1 MKQSQFFI
9 KTQKED
15 PKDEMAKN
23 AKLLIRAGF
32 VDKLMA
38 GAYSMLPLGLR
49 VKNRI
54 INIIREEM
62 NKLGANEI
70 LMPALHPKSIWEAT
84 GRWDEIDVM
93 YKLKDKSGREL
104 TLGTTHEEVIT
115 KLVKGKVD
123 SYSDLPFSL
132 YQFQNKFRDEERAK
146 SGLLR
151 GREFT
156 MKDLYSFHANEDSL
170 SIFYEKAKQTYL
182 NIFQKMGIG
191 DITYFTYASGGS
203 FSKNSDEF
211 QTLSEVGEDTIF
223 ICNKCRVAINKEIIE
238 DQKECPECGNSNLR
252 EEKSVEVGNIF
263 KLGTRFSDSV
273 DLKFKNESGEDK
285 SVVMASYGIGIERL
299 IGVIVET
306 LSDDNGIVWP
316 ESVTP
321 FNVHLLLI
329 GQAQD
334 DLKSFTD
341 EVYDTLQGSGLE
353 VLYDDRANIQPGEKF
368 NDSDLIGIPWRV
380 VVSKKTL
387 AENKI
392 EIKKREENETSLM
405 TTQEFIKNFK

>member
-203 FSKNSDEF
+203 FSKYSHEF

-223 ICNKCRVAINKEIIE
+223 ICDKCRVAINKEIIE

-273 DLKFKNESGEDK
+273 DLKFKDESGEDK

-353 VLYDDRANIQPGEKF
+353 VLYDDRVNVQPGEKF

-392 EIKKREENETSLM
+392 EIKKREENKTSLM